1 MPVITDFGDA
11 AVQGNVTVQGNL
23 VSLGTFMAV
32 SGNIWTSS
40 AARTVGNVNGIW
52 GNLFAI
58 NMNVTT
64 MNTATLVVSSG
75 VQLNNLTVANSVT
88 TTNVVANVVNS
99 TTTNTFTHWGLSNL
113 GIGTTPVVG
122 GATVFVNANVY
133 VGNALTTANI
143 LTTNVNAA
151 TLNTTTLSTALLSGL
166 NFSTGNIFISN
177 TLTCTNVISTNVT
190 ATTMNATS
198 QVASVAYINL
208 NPTNVIATGNI
219 FYAENASLRAPYLRA
234 SPANAAVIQAWIA
247 GTCAA
252 ASTPTESWWATS
264 QSPVYGNV
272 VAGSAYG
279 YQIGRGSVLLPD
291 GRVLFGAGDMSNV
304 SLFNPST
311 GTFSSISFSTIIP
324 GSALNYGTAV
334 LAPNGNVVCPPFNAA
349 NVLIFNPTTYAIANV
364 TGPNVGRGL
373 FQSSVLGPNGNVVC
387 IPSYSDNVS
396 EIDTLSNPPVYSNMV
411 KFAGGAEANKW
422 QGGVLLPNGNVV
434 FVPRTVANVGMYNPL
449 SNPPTFTN
457 IGPAGPGFF
466 GGVLVPNGNVLMMG
480 TGNIGVFNPS
490 LSAFSNIRT
499 GSESYRGGVL
509 LPTGNVVCIPSTSS
523 NVGMVDPVALTFS
536 NISCGYYGGALQF
549 SGGSLLP
556 DGRVVMCPTSSG
568 NVGILN
574 TFTPAPR
581 EFCLSP
587 YFNKF

>member
-23 VSLGTFMAV
+23 VSQGTFMAV
-32 SGNIWTSS
+32 TGNIWTSS
-40 AARTVGNVNGIW
+40 ALRTVGNVNRIW
-52 GNLFAI
+52 GNLFAL

-64 MNTATLVVSSG
+64 LNTTTLIVSSG
-75 VQLNNLTVANSVT
+75 VQLNNLNAANSVS

-99 TTTNTFTHWGLSNL
+99 TSMNTFTHWGLSNL

-122 GATVFVNANVY
+122 GATVFVRGNVY
-133 VGNALTTANI
+133 VGNALATSNI
-143 LTTNVNAA
+143 LATNVNAA
-151 TLNTTTLSTALLSGL
+151 TLNTTTVSTALLSGL
-166 NFSTGNIFISN
+166 NFSTGNIFIS
-177 TLTCTNVISTNVT
+177 TSLTCTNVAATNIV
-190 ATTMNATS
+190 ATTLTTIS
-198 QVASVAYINL
+198 QVGSIAYLNI

-264 QSPVYGNV
+264 PSPVYGNV
-272 VAGSAYG
+272 VTGSGYG
-279 YQIGRGSVLLPD
+279 FQIGDGSVLLPD
-291 GRVLFGAGDMSNV
+291 GRVLFSPAGTSNV

-324 GSALNYGTAV
+324 GSGNNYGSAV
-334 LAPNGNVVCPPFNAA
+334 LAPNGNVACPPFNAA
-349 NVLIFNPTTYAIANV
+349 NALIFNPITYAIANV
-364 TGPNVGRGL
+364 TGPRGSRGL
-373 FQSSVLGPNGNVVC
+373 FKTSVLGPNGNVVC
-387 IPSYSDNVS
+387 VPSYSDNVS
-396 EIDTLSNPPVYSNMV
+396 EIDALANPPVYSNMC
-411 KFAGGAEANKW
+411 KIGGFDANKW

-434 FVPRTVANVGMYNPL
+434 FVPRTVSNVGMYNPL
-449 SNPPTFTN
+449 TNPPTFTN
-457 IGPAGPGFF
+457 IGPAAPGFLS
-466 GGVLVPNGNVLMMG
+466 GVLVPNGNVLMMG
-480 TGNIGVFNPS
+480 TGNIGVFSPS
-490 LSAFSNIRT
+490 LSTFSNIRT

-509 LPTGNVVCIPSTSS
+509 LPTGNVVCIPDTSI

-536 NISCGYYGGALQF
+536 NISCGYYGGTTQF

-556 DGRVVMCPTSSG
+556 DGRVIMCPASSG